1 MNTEIIR
8 NFCIIA
14 HIDHGKSTLA
24 DRILVRCGALTERE
38 MHDQV
43 LDSMELE
50 RERGI
55 TIKAKAVALRYEHG
69 GQEHRLNLIDTPG
82 HVDFSYE
89 VSRSLAACEGALL
102 LVDAAQG
109 VQAQTMANFFLALDA
124 GLEIVPVLNKVDLQ
138 AARPAEVMEE
148 MEALLGILPR
158 DVLQVSAKTGL
169 GVDALL
175 EAVVLRVPPP
185 KGSPGDPLRAIV
197 FDSVYDEYR
206 GVIVFVRVRD
216 GTVRKGDRI
225 FTLGTRQS
233 YEVLDLGKFR
243 PRPESV
249 PLLEAGEVGWLVCN
263 IKTIHDVKV
272 GDTVTHERL
281 KDEVKPLPG
290 YREPKPMV
298 FCGLYPT
305 SNADFEPL
313 RKALEKLHLQ
323 DSSFSFHPE
332 SSDALGFGFRC
343 GFLGLLHMDIVQ
355 ERLEREWGLDLVQTA
370 PNVTYEVVTN
380 AGETVLIE
388 RPADLPDPGVIA
400 EFREPLVRVSLILPS
415 ESIGAL
421 MKVCE
426 DRRGTF
432 VRQEYLSTQRVMLV
446 YDLPLAEILY
456 DFYDLLKSATKGYG
470 TMDYELLGFRAADL
484 VRLRILVG
492 GEEVDALSSICH
504 RDESEGRGRDVLRR
518 LRKEIPRHLF
528 EVALQAAIGGKIVAR
543 ENIAPL
549 RKNVTSKCYGGDI
562 TRKRKLLE
570 KQKEGKKRM
579 KQVGGVEI
587 PQKAFLAVL
596 NAREDGDDGGGRK
609 R

>member
-1 MNTEIIR
+1 MSTDAIR
-8 NFCIIA
+8 NFCIVA

-24 DRILVRCGALTERE
+24 DRILVRCGALQERE
-38 MHDQV
+38 MQAQV

-55 TIKAKAVALRYEHG
+55 TIKAKAVALRYLHG
-69 GQEHRLNLIDTPG
+69 GREHRLNLIDTPG

-109 VQAQTMANFFLALDA
+109 VQAQTMANFFLALEA

-138 AARPAEVMEE
+138 AARPDQVIAE
-148 MEALLGILPR
+148 MESLLGILPR
-158 DVLQVSAKTGL
+158 DVLRVSAKSGL
-169 GVDALL
+169 GVDELL
-175 EAVVLRVPPP
+175 EAVVTRVPPP
-185 KGSPGDPLRAIV
+185 KGDSKAPLRAIV
-197 FDSVYDEYR
+197 FDSLYDEFR
-206 GVIVFVRVRD
+206 GVVVFIRVKD
-216 GTVRKGDRI
+216 GTVRKGDEI
-225 FTLGTRQS
+225 FTLGTRQA
-233 YEVLDLGKFR
+233 YEVLDVGKFR
-243 PRPESV
+243 PRQESV
-249 PLLEAGEVGWLVCN
+249 PFLDAGEVGWLVCN
-263 IKTIHDVKV
+263 IKTIHDVKI
-272 GDTVTHERL
+272 GDTVTLEKH
-281 KDEVKPLPG
+281 KDAVASLPG

-305 SNADFEPL
+305 SNSEFEPL

-355 ERLEREWGLDLVQTA
+355 ERLEREWGLDLIQTA
-370 PNVTYEVVTN
+370 PNVTYEVVTH
-380 AGETVLIE
+380 AGDVVVVD
-388 RPADLPDPGVIA
+388 RPADLPDGGQIL
-400 EFREPLVRVSLILPS
+400 EFREPVVRVSLILPTF
-415 ESIGAL
+415 SIGTL

-432 VRQEYLSTQRVMLV
+432 VRQEYLSTERVMLV

-456 DFYDLLKSATKGYG
+456 DYYDILKSATKGYG
-470 TMDYELLGFRAADL
+470 TMDYDFLGFRASEL
-484 VRLRILVG
+484 VRLRILVAA
-492 GEEVDALSSICH
+492 EEVDALSLICH
-504 RDESEGRGRDVLRR
+504 RDESEARGRDILKR

-543 ENIAPL
+543 ETISAL

-596 NAREDGDDGGGRK
+596 NARDGDGEEDR
-609 R
+609 

>member
-1 MNTEIIR
+1 MNTSLIR
-8 NFCIIA
+8 NFCIVA

-24 DRILVRCGALTERE
+24 DRILVRCGAIAERD
-38 MHDQV
+38 MHAQV

-55 TIKAKAVALRYEHG
+55 TIKAKAVALRYGHDGEEHA
-69 GQEHRLNLIDTPG
+69 LNLIDTPG

-109 VQAQTMANFFLALDA
+109 VQAQTMANFFLALEG
-124 GLEIVPVLNKVDLQ
+124 GLEIVPVLNKIDLQ
-138 AARPAEVMEE
+138 AARPEPVMAE
-148 MEALLGILPR
+148 MESLLGIRPG
-158 DVLQVSAKTGL
+158 DVIPVSAKTGK
-169 GVDALL
+169 GVDDLL
-175 EAVVLRVPPP
+175 REIVLRVPPP
-185 KGSPGDPLRAIV
+185 RGSPEGPLQAIV
-197 FDSVYDEYR
+197 FDSLYDDYR
-206 GVIVFVRVRD
+206 GVVVFVRLRS
-216 GTVRKGDRI
+216 GTIRKGDRI
-225 FTLGTRQS
+225 FTLGTRQG

-243 PRPESV
+243 PQQESV
-249 PLLEAGEVGWLVCN
+249 PALGAGEVGWLVCN
-263 IKTIHDVKV
+263 IKTIHDVRI
-272 GDTVTHERL
+272 GDTVTHERIR
-281 KDEVKPLPG
+281 DSVEPLPG

-305 SNADFEPL
+305 SNSDFEPL

-323 DSSFSFHPE
+323 DSSFTFHPE
-332 SSDALGFGFRC
+332 TSDALGFGFRC

-355 ERLEREWGLDLVQTA
+355 ERLEREFGLDLVQTA
-370 PNVTYEVVTN
+370 PNVTYEVATTEGAVS
-380 AGETVLIE
+380 VVE
-388 RPADLPDPGVIA
+388 RPADLPDPMLIA
-400 EFREPLVRVSLILPS
+400 EFREPVVRVSLILPS

-426 DRRGTF
+426 ERRGSF
-432 VRQEYLSTQRVMLV
+432 VRQEYLSTERVVLV

-484 VRLRILVG
+484 VRMRILVG

-504 RDESEGRGRDVLRR
+504 RDEADRRGRDALRR

-528 EVALQAAIGGKIVAR
+528 EVALQAAIGGKIIAR

-579 KQVGGVEI
+579 KLVGSVEI
-587 PQKAFLAVL
+587 PQSAFLAVL
-596 NAREDGDDGGGRK
+596 NARDEGEGGGRK

>member
-1 MNTEIIR
+1 MSTALIR
-8 NFCIIA
+8 NFCIVA

-24 DRILVRCGALTERE
+24 DRILVRCGALAERQ
-38 MHDQV
+38 MHAQV

-69 GQEHRLNLIDTPG
+69 GKEYRLNLIDTPG

-109 VQAQTMANFFLALDA
+109 VQAQTMANFFLALDG
-124 GLEIVPVLNKVDLQ
+124 GLEIIPVLNKIDLQ
-138 AARPAEVMEE
+138 AARPEEVMGE
-148 MEALLGILPR
+148 MDQVLGIRPE
-158 DVLQVSAKTGL
+158 DVLKVSAKTGE
-169 GVDALL
+169 GVDAILR
-175 EAVVLRVPPP
+175 AVIERVPPP
-185 KGSPGDPLRAIV
+185 AGDPGGPLRAIV
-197 FDSVYDEYR
+197 FDSVYDEFR
-206 GVIVFVRVRD
+206 GVIVFVRLKG
-216 GTVRKGDRI
+216 GTVRKGQRV
-225 FTLGTRQS
+225 FTLGSRQS

-243 PRPESV
+243 PQQESV
-249 PLLEAGEVGWLVCN
+249 PVLEAGEVGWLVCN
-263 IKTIHDVKV
+263 IKTIHDVTI
-272 GDTVTHERL
+272 GDTLTHDSTRDGVE
-281 KDEVKPLPG
+281 PLPG

-305 SNADFEPL
+305 SNSDFEPL

-323 DSSFSFHPE
+323 DSSFTYHPE
-332 SSDALGFGFRC
+332 SSEALGFGFRC

-355 ERLEREWGLDLVQTA
+355 QRLEREFGLDLVQTA
-370 PNVTYEVVTN
+370 PNVTYEIKSNT
-380 AGETVLIE
+380 GEVILIE
-388 RPADLPDPGVIA
+388 RPADLPDAMMIG
-400 EFREPLVRVSLILPS
+400 EFREPMVRVSLILPKDA
-415 ESIGAL
+415 IGVL

-426 DRRGTF
+426 DRRGAF
-432 VRQEYLSTQRVMLV
+432 VRQEYLSTERVVLV

-470 TMDYELLGFRAADL
+470 TMDYDLLGFRAADL
-484 VRLRILVG
+484 VRMRILVG

-504 RDESEGRGRDVLRR
+504 RDEAERRGREVLKR

-579 KQVGGVEI
+579 KLVGSVEI

-596 NAREDGDDGGGRK
+596 NAREEDEGGGRK

>member
-1 MNTEIIR
+1 MIPKSIR
-8 NFCIIA
+8 NFCIVA

-24 DRILVRCGALTERE
+24 DRILVRCGALQLRE
-38 MHDQV
+38 MQDQV

-55 TIKAKAVALRYEHG
+55 TIKAKAVALRHEQDGEEY
-69 GQEHRLNLIDTPG
+69 RLNLIDTPG

-109 VQAQTMANFFLALDA
+109 VQAQTMANFFLALNG
-124 GLEIVPVLNKVDLQ
+124 GLEIVPVLNKIDLQ
-138 AARPAEVMEE
+138 SARPEQVMEE
-148 MEALLGILPR
+148 MEHLLGILPR
-158 DVLQVSAKTGL
+158 DVVRVSAKTGL
-169 GVDALL
+169 GVDELL
-175 EAVVLRVPPP
+175 RAVVDRIPPP
-185 KGSPGDPLRAIV
+185 VGEPTAPLRAIV

-206 GVIVFVRVRD
+206 GVIVFVRVKE

-249 PLLEAGEVGWLVCN
+249 PFLEAGEVGWLVCN
-263 IKTIHDVKV
+263 IKTIHDVKI
-272 GDTVTHERL
+272 GDTVTHEKL
-281 KDEVKPLPG
+281 KDEVALLPG

-305 SNADFEPL
+305 SNSEFEPL

-323 DSSFSFHPE
+323 DSSFTFHPE
-332 SSDALGFGFRC
+332 SSEALGFGFRC

-355 ERLEREWGLDLVQTA
+355 QRLEREWGLDLVQTA

-380 AGETVLIE
+380 DQRTLLIE
-388 RPADLPDPGVIA
+388 RPADLPDPGTLA
-400 EFREPLVRVSLILPS
+400 EFREPVVRVSLILPS
-415 ESIGAL
+415 DSIGAL

-426 DRRGTF
+426 ERRGTF
-432 VRQEYLSTQRVMLV
+432 VRQEYLSTERVMLV

-470 TMDYELLGFRAADL
+470 TMDYDFLGFRASEL

-492 GEEVDALSSICH
+492 GEEVDALSFICH
-504 RDESEGRGRDVLRR
+504 RDEAERRGREILKR

-543 ENIAPL
+543 ESISAL

-579 KQVGGVEI
+579 KLVGNVEI

-596 NAREDGDDGGGRK
+596 SAREDEGEDK
-609 R
+609 RR

>member
-1 MNTEIIR
+1 LNPADIR

-24 DRILVRCGALTERE
+24 DRILLRCGAISKRE
-38 MHDQV
+38 MHDQM

-55 TIKAKAVALRYEHG
+55 TIKAKAVALEYEHG
-69 GQEHRLNLIDTPG
+69 GRHHLLNLIDTPG

-124 GLEIVPVLNKVDLQ
+124 GLEIVPALNKVDLQ
-138 AARPAEVMEE
+138 SARPDEVIAE
-148 MEALLGILPR
+148 METSLGIR
-158 DVLQVSAKTGL
+158 AEDVLRVSAKTGL
-169 GVDALL
+169 GVEQVL
-175 EAVVLRVPPP
+175 EAIVTRVPPP
-185 KGSPGDPLRAIV
+185 KGDPAAPLRAIV

-206 GVIVFVRVRD
+206 GVVVFLRVRE
-216 GTVRKGDRI
+216 GTMRKGDRV
-225 FTLGTRQS
+225 FTLGTRRT

-243 PRPESV
+243 PRPESMKQ
-249 PLLEAGEVGWLVCN
+249 LGAGEVGWLVAN
-263 IKTIHDVKV
+263 IKTIHDVKI
-272 GDTVTHERL
+272 GDTFTHEADR
-281 KDEVKPLPG
+281 DRVQPLPG

-305 SNADFEPL
+305 SNSDFEPL

-323 DSSFSFHPE
+323 DSAFTYHPE

-343 GFLGLLHMDIVQ
+343 GFLGLLHMDIVR
-355 ERLEREWGLDLVQTA
+355 ERLEREWSMDLVQTA
-370 PNVTYEVVTN
+370 PNVTYEVVLSD
-380 AGETVLIE
+380 GGVQRIE
-388 RPADLPDPGVIA
+388 RPADLPDTQLLR
-400 EFREPLVRVSLILPS
+400 EFREPLVRVSLILPA
-415 ESIGAL
+415 ETIGAL

-432 VRQEYLSTQRVMLV
+432 VRTEYLSTERVVLT

-470 TMDYELLGFRAADL
+470 TMDYDLLGFRPADL
-484 VRLRILVG
+484 VRMRILVA
-492 GEEVDALSSICH
+492 GEEVDALSTICH
-504 RDESEGRGRDVLRR
+504 REEADLLGREVLKRLRR
-518 LRKEIPRHLF
+518 EIPRHLF
-528 EVALQAAIGGKIVAR
+528 EVALQAAVGGKIVAR
-543 ENIAPL
+543 ENIAAL

-579 KQVGGVEI
+579 KQIGGVDI

-596 NAREDGDDGGGRK
+596 SSRGGGDEEGGK

>member
-1 MNTEIIR
+1 VNTDLIR
-8 NFCIIA
+8 NFCIVA

-24 DRILVRCGALTERE
+24 DRILVRCGALTQRE

-55 TIKAKAVALRYEHG
+55 TIKAKAVALEYEHDG
-69 GQEHRLNLIDTPG
+69 EAHRLNLIDTPG

-109 VQAQTMANFFLALDA
+109 VQAQTMANFFLALEA
-124 GLEIVPVLNKVDLQ
+124 GLEIVPVLNKIDLQ
-138 AARPAEVMEE
+138 SARPEEVMAE
-148 MEALLGILPR
+148 MEQLLGILPR
-158 DVLQVSAKTGL
+158 DVLRVSAKTGE
-169 GVDALL
+169 GVDEVLK
-175 EAVVLRVPPP
+175 AVIERVPAP
-185 KGSPGDPLRAIV
+185 KGKNDAPLQAIV
-197 FDSVYDEYR
+197 FDSIYDEYR
-206 GVIVFVRVRD
+206 GVIVFVRVRE
-216 GTVRKGDRI
+216 GTIRKGDDI
-225 FTLGTRQS
+225 FMLGARQD

-249 PLLEAGEVGWLVCN
+249 PSLEAGEVGWLVCN
-263 IKTIHDVKV
+263 IKTIHDVKI
-272 GDTVTHERL
+272 GDTITHEKL
-281 KDEVKPLPG
+281 KDEVKSLPG

-305 SNADFEPL
+305 ANSDFEPL

-323 DSSFSFHPE
+323 DSSFTYHPE
-332 SSDALGFGFRC
+332 SSEALGFGFRC
-343 GFLGLLHMDIVQ
+343 GFLGLLHMDIVR

-370 PNVTYEVVTN
+370 PNVTYEVLTH
-380 AGETVLIE
+380 AGDVVVVE
-388 RPADLPDPGVIA
+388 RPADLPDPGSIL
-400 EFREPLVRVSLILPS
+400 EFREPMVRVSLILPS
-415 ESIGAL
+415 ETIGSL

-426 DRRGTF
+426 ERRGTF
-432 VRQEYLSTQRVMLV
+432 VRQEYLSPERVVLV

-470 TMDYELLGFRAADL
+470 TMDYDLLGFRPAEL

-504 RDESEGRGRDVLRR
+504 RDEAEKRGRDVLRR

-549 RKNVTSKCYGGDI
+549 RKDVTSKCYGGDI

-587 PQKAFLAVL
+587 PQKAFLTVL
-596 NAREDGDDGGGRK
+596 NARDDGDEGGGKK

>member
-1 MNTEIIR
+1 VNTALIR
-8 NFCIIA
+8 NFCIVA

-24 DRILVRCGALTERE
+24 DRILVRCGALAERE

-55 TIKAKAVALRYEHG
+55 TIKAKAVALEYAYG
-69 GQEHRLNLIDTPG
+69 GKAHRLNLIDTPG

-109 VQAQTMANFFLALDA
+109 VQAQTMANFFLALEA
-124 GLEIVPVLNKVDLQ
+124 GLEIVPVLNKIDLQ
-138 AARPAEVMEE
+138 AARPEEVMAE
-148 MEALLGILPR
+148 MEQLLGILPR
-158 DVLQVSAKTGL
+158 DVLKVSAKTGA
-169 GVDALL
+169 GVDEIL
-175 EAVVLRVPPP
+175 EAVIQRVPAP
-185 KGSPGDPLRAIV
+185 KGTNAAPLQAIV

-206 GVIVFVRVRD
+206 GVIVFVRVKD
-216 GTVRKGDRI
+216 GTVRKGDRV
-225 FTLGTRQS
+225 FTIGTRQS

-249 PLLEAGEVGWLVCN
+249 PALEAGEVGWLVCN
-263 IKTIHDVKV
+263 IKTIHDVKI
-272 GDTVTHERL
+272 GDTLTIEKL
-281 KDEVKPLPG
+281 KDQVKPLPG

-298 FCGLYPT
+298 FCGLYPV

-323 DSSFSFHPE
+323 DSSFTYHPE
-332 SSDALGFGFRC
+332 SSEALGFGFRC

-355 ERLEREWGLDLVQTA
+355 ERLEREWGLDIVQSA
-370 PNVTYEVVTN
+370 PNVTYEVLDARGDAV
-380 AGETVLIE
+380 VVE
-388 RPADLPDPGVIA
+388 RPADLPDPGSIV

-415 ESIGAL
+415 ETIGSL

-432 VRQEYLSTQRVMLV
+432 VRQEYLSTRRVMLV

-470 TMDYELLGFRAADL
+470 TMDYDLLGFRPADL

-504 RDESEGRGRDVLRR
+504 RDEAELRGREVLKR
-518 LRKEIPRHLF
+518 LRKEIPRHMF
-528 EVALQAAIGGKIVAR
+528 EVALQAAVGGKIVAR
-543 ENIAPL
+543 ENIAPM

-579 KQVGGVEI
+579 KLVGNVEI

-596 NAREDGDDGGGRK
+596 NARDDGDEGGGKK

>member
-1 MNTEIIR
+1 VITSLIR
-8 NFCIIA
+8 NFCIVA

-24 DRILVRCGALTERE
+24 DRLLVRCGALTQRE

-55 TIKAKAVALRYEHG
+55 TIKAKAVALEYRHK
-69 GQEHRLNLIDTPG
+69 GQDYRLNLIDTPG

-109 VQAQTMANFFLALDA
+109 VQAQTMANFFLALDG

-138 AARPAEVMEE
+138 AARPAEVMVE
-148 MEALLGILPR
+148 MENLLGILPR
-158 DVLQVSAKTGL
+158 DVLQVSAKTGQ
-169 GVDALL
+169 GVDEVIQALI
-175 EAVVLRVPPP
+175 ERVHPPT
-185 KGSPGDPLRAIV
+185 GSNDAPLQAIV

-206 GVIVFVRVRD
+206 GVVVFVRMRE
-216 GTVRKGDRI
+216 GTIRKGDGI
-225 FTLGTRQS
+225 FTLGTRQA
-233 YEVLDLGKFR
+233 YEVLDVGKFR
-243 PRPESV
+243 PQQESV
-249 PLLEAGEVGWLVCN
+249 PVLEAGEVGWLVCN
-263 IKTIHDVKV
+263 IKTIHDVRI
-272 GDTVTHERL
+272 GDTITLERIR
-281 KDEVKPLPG
+281 DRVKPLAG

-305 SNADFEPL
+305 ANSDFEPL

-323 DSSFSFHPE
+323 DSSFTYHPE

-370 PNVTYEVVTN
+370 PNVTYEVKTNDGAVT
-380 AGETVLIE
+380 VVE
-388 RPADLPDPGVIA
+388 RPADLPDAGQIL
-400 EFREPLVRVSLILPS
+400 EFREPVVRVSLILPS
-415 ESIGAL
+415 EAIGQL

-426 DRRGTF
+426 ERRGTF
-432 VRQEYLSTQRVMLV
+432 VRQEYLSTQRVVLV

-456 DFYDLLKSATKGYG
+456 DFYDILKSATKGYG
-470 TMDYELLGFRAADL
+470 TMDYDLLGFRPSEL

-504 RDESEGRGRDVLRR
+504 RDEAERRGREVLKR

-543 ENIAPL
+543 ENIAAL

-570 KQKEGKKRM
+570 KQKKGKKRM
-579 KQVGGVEI
+579 KQVGGVEV
-587 PQKAFLAVL
+587 PQEAFLAVL
-596 NAREDGDDGGGRK
+596 NLDSERR

>member
-1 MNTEIIR
+1 MNTKSIR
-8 NFCIIA
+8 NFCIVA

-24 DRILVRCGALTERE
+24 DRILVKCGALQERE
-38 MHDQV
+38 MQDQV

-55 TIKAKAVALRYEHG
+55 TIKAKAVALRHEQDGEAY
-69 GQEHRLNLIDTPG
+69 RLNLIDTPG

-109 VQAQTMANFFLALDA
+109 VQAQTMANFFLALDG

-138 AARPAEVMEE
+138 AARPEQVMAEMDS
-148 MEALLGILPR
+148 LLGIRPS
-158 DVLQVSAKTGL
+158 DVIRVSAKTGL
-169 GVDALL
+169 GVDDLL
-175 EAVVLRVPPP
+175 RAVVQRVPPP
-185 KGSPGDPLRAIV
+185 GGDPAAPLRAIV
-197 FDSVYDEYR
+197 FDSVYDEFR
-206 GVIVFVRVRD
+206 GVVVFVRVRD

-263 IKTIHDVKV
+263 IKTIHDAKI
-272 GDTVTHERL
+272 GDTVTHERTRDAVSL
-281 KDEVKPLPG
+281 LPG

-305 SNADFEPL
+305 SNSEFEPL

-323 DSSFSFHPE
+323 DSSFSYHPE

-370 PNVTYEVVTN
+370 PNVTYEVVDNSGT
-380 AGETVLIE
+380 TTLIE
-388 RPADLPDPGVIA
+388 RPADLPDPGVIV
-400 EFREPLVRVSLILPS
+400 EFREPVVRVSLILPS
-415 ESIGAL
+415 DSIGAL
-421 MKVCE
+421 MKTCE

-432 VRQEYLSTQRVMLV
+432 VRQEYLSTERVVLV

-470 TMDYELLGFRAADL
+470 TMDYEFLGFRASDL

-492 GEEVDALSSICH
+492 GEEVDALSFICH
-504 RDESEGRGRDVLRR
+504 REESERRGREILKR

-579 KQVGGVEI
+579 KLVGNVEI

-596 NAREDGDDGGGRK
+596 NARDGDEGEGR
-609 R
+609 RR

>member
-1 MNTEIIR
+1 VNTSLIR
-8 NFCIIA
+8 NFCIVA

-24 DRILVRCGALTERE
+24 DRILVRCGALSLRE

-55 TIKAKAVALRYEHG
+55 TIKAKAVALRYVHG
-69 GQEHRLNLIDTPG
+69 GAEHRLNLIDTPG

-109 VQAQTMANFFLALDA
+109 VQAQTMANFFLALEA

-138 AARPAEVMEE
+138 SARPEQVMAE
-148 MEALLGILPR
+148 MEQVLGIRPS
-158 DVLQVSAKTGL
+158 DVLKVSAKTGL
-169 GVDALL
+169 GVDELL
-175 EAVVLRVPPP
+175 EAVVTRVPPP
-185 KGSPGDPLRAIV
+185 RGSQEAPLRAIV
-197 FDSVYDEYR
+197 FDSIYDEYR
-206 GVIVFVRVRD
+206 GVVVFVRVRD
-216 GTVRKGDRI
+216 GSIRKGDRI
-225 FTLGTRQS
+225 FTLGTRQA
-233 YEVLDLGKFR
+233 YEVLDVGKFL

-249 PLLEAGEVGWLVCN
+249 PLLDTGEVGWVVCN
-263 IKTIHDVKV
+263 IKTIHDVKI
-272 GDTVTHERL
+272 GDTVTREKS
-281 KDEVKPLPG
+281 KDTVEALPG

-305 SNADFEPL
+305 ANSDFEPL

-323 DSSFSFHPE
+323 DSSFTFHPE

-370 PNVTYEVVTN
+370 PNVTYEVSTL
-380 AGETVLIE
+380 AGEVLVVE
-388 RPADLPDPGVIA
+388 RPADLPDAGVIA
-400 EFREPLVRVSLILPS
+400 EFREPMVRVSLILPV

-432 VRQEYLSTQRVMLV
+432 VRQEYLSTERVVLV

-456 DFYDLLKSATKGYG
+456 DFYDILKSATKGYG
-470 TMDYELLGFRAADL
+470 TMDYDFLGFRAAEL
-484 VRLRILVG
+484 ARLRILVG
-492 GEEVDALSSICH
+492 GEEVDALSSNCH
-504 RDESEGRGRDVLRR
+504 RDEAEVRGREVLRR

-528 EVALQAAIGGKIVAR
+528 EVALQAAVGGKIVAR

-587 PQKAFLAVL
+587 PQRAFLAVL
-596 NAREDGDDGGGRK
+596 NAREDEEEGR
-609 R
+609 RR

>member
-1 MNTEIIR
+1 MITRSIR
-8 NFCIIA
+8 NFCIVA

-24 DRILVRCGALTERE
+24 DRILVKCGALQLRE
-38 MHDQV
+38 MQDQV

-55 TIKAKAVALRYEHG
+55 TIKAKAVALKHEQDGEEY
-69 GQEHRLNLIDTPG
+69 RLNLIDTPG

-109 VQAQTMANFFLALDA
+109 VQAQTMANFFLALNG
-124 GLEIVPVLNKVDLQ
+124 GLEIIPVLNKVDLL
-138 AARPAEVMEE
+138 AARPEQVMEE
-148 MEALLGILPR
+148 MEHLLGVLPR
-158 DVLQVSAKTGL
+158 DVIKVSAKTGL
-169 GVDALL
+169 GVDDLL
-175 EAVVLRVPPP
+175 RAVVERVPPP
-185 KGSPGDPLRAIV
+185 AGDPKAPLRAIV
-197 FDSVYDEYR
+197 FDSVYDEFR
-206 GVIVFVRVRD
+206 GVIVFVRVKD

-225 FTLGTRQS
+225 FTLGTRQA

-249 PLLEAGEVGWLVCN
+249 PFLEAGEVGWLVCN
-263 IKTIHDVKV
+263 IKTIHDVKI
-272 GDTVTHERL
+272 GDTITLEKQ
-281 KDEVKPLPG
+281 KDGAEPLPG

-298 FCGLYPT
+298 YCGLYPT
-305 SNADFEPL
+305 SNSEFEPL

-323 DSSFSFHPE
+323 DSSFTYHPE
-332 SSDALGFGFRC
+332 SSEALGFGFRC

-355 ERLEREWGLDLVQTA
+355 QRLEREWGLDLVQTA
-370 PNVTYEVVTN
+370 PNVTYEVVDGS
-380 AGETVLIE
+380 GETSLIE
-388 RPADLPDPGVIA
+388 RPADLPDAGQIL
-400 EFREPLVRVSLILPS
+400 EFREPLVRVSLILPAD
-415 ESIGAL
+415 SIGAL

-432 VRQEYLSTQRVMLV
+432 IRQEYLSTERVMLV

-470 TMDYELLGFRAADL
+470 TMDYDLLGYRPSEL

-492 GEEVDALSSICH
+492 GEEVDALSFICH
-504 RDESEGRGRDVLRR
+504 RDEAERRGRGILKR

-543 ENIAPL
+543 ESISAL

-579 KQVGGVEI
+579 KLVGNVEI

-596 NAREDGDDGGGRK
+596 NAQDEDEGEGK
-609 R
+609 RR

>member
-1 MNTEIIR
+1 MNTDLIR
-8 NFCIIA
+8 NFCIVA

-24 DRILVRCGALTERE
+24 DRILVRCGALTQRE

-55 TIKAKAVALRYEHG
+55 TIKAKAVALEYEHDG
-69 GQEHRLNLIDTPG
+69 EAHRLNLIDTPG

-109 VQAQTMANFFLALDA
+109 VQAQTMANFFLALEA
-124 GLEIVPVLNKVDLQ
+124 GLEIVPVLNKIDLQ
-138 AARPAEVMEE
+138 SARPEEVMAE
-148 MEALLGILPR
+148 MEQLLGILPR
-158 DVLQVSAKTGL
+158 DVLRVSAKTGE
-169 GVDALL
+169 GVDEVLK
-175 EAVVLRVPPP
+175 AVIERVPAP
-185 KGSPGDPLRAIV
+185 KGKNDAPLQAIV
-197 FDSVYDEYR
+197 FDSIYDEYR
-206 GVIVFVRVRD
+206 GVIVFVRVRE
-216 GTVRKGDRI
+216 GTIRKGDDI
-225 FTLGTRQS
+225 FMLGARQD

-249 PLLEAGEVGWLVCN
+249 PSLEAGEVGWLVCN
-263 IKTIHDVKV
+263 IKTIHDVKI
-272 GDTVTHERL
+272 GDTITHEKL
-281 KDEVKPLPG
+281 KDEVKSLPG

-305 SNADFEPL
+305 ANSDFEPL

-323 DSSFSFHPE
+323 DSSFTYHPE
-332 SSDALGFGFRC
+332 SSEALGFGFRC
-343 GFLGLLHMDIVQ
+343 GFLGLLHMDIVR

-370 PNVTYEVVTN
+370 PNVTYEVLTH
-380 AGETVLIE
+380 AGDVVVVE
-388 RPADLPDPGVIA
+388 RPADLPDPGSIL
-400 EFREPLVRVSLILPS
+400 EFREPMVRVSLILPS
-415 ESIGAL
+415 ETIGSL

-426 DRRGTF
+426 ERRGTF
-432 VRQEYLSTQRVMLV
+432 VRQEYLSPERVVLV

-470 TMDYELLGFRAADL
+470 TMDYDLLGFRPAEL

-504 RDESEGRGRDVLRR
+504 RDEAEKRGRDVLRR

-549 RKNVTSKCYGGDI
+549 RKDVTSKCYGGDI

-587 PQKAFLAVL
+587 PQKAFLTVL
-596 NAREDGDDGGGRK
+596 NARDDGDEGGGKK

>member
-1 MNTEIIR
+1 MNTQSIR
-8 NFCIIA
+8 NFCIVA

-24 DRILVRCGALTERE
+24 DRLLVKCGALQLRE
-38 MHDQV
+38 MQDQV

-55 TIKAKAVALRYEHG
+55 TIKAKAVALKHEQDGEEYL
-69 GQEHRLNLIDTPG
+69 LNLIDTPG

-109 VQAQTMANFFLALDA
+109 VQAQTMANFFLALNG
-124 GLEIVPVLNKVDLQ
+124 GLEIIPVLNKVDLQ
-138 AARPAEVMEE
+138 AARPEQVMEE
-148 MEALLGILPR
+148 MEHLLGILPR
-158 DVLQVSAKTGL
+158 DVIKVSAKTGL
-169 GVDALL
+169 GVDELL
-175 EAVVLRVPPP
+175 RAVVEFVPPP
-185 KGSPGDPLRAIV
+185 TGDAKAPVRAIV
-197 FDSVYDEYR
+197 FDSVYDEFR
-206 GVIVFVRVRD
+206 GVIIFVRMKD

-225 FTLGTRQS
+225 FTLGTRQA

-243 PRPESV
+243 PRQVSV
-249 PLLEAGEVGWLVCN
+249 PFLEAGEVGWIVCN
-263 IKTIHDVKV
+263 IKTIHDVKI
-272 GDTVTHERL
+272 GDTITLE
-281 KDEVKPLPG
+281 KQKEGAQPLPG

-298 FCGLYPT
+298 YCGLYPT
-305 SNADFEPL
+305 SNSEFEPL

-323 DSSFSFHPE
+323 DSSFTYHPE
-332 SSDALGFGFRC
+332 SSEALGFGFRC

-355 ERLEREWGLDLVQTA
+355 QRLEREWGLDLVQTA
-370 PNVTYEVVTN
+370 PNVTYEVVDG
-380 AGETVLIE
+380 AGETSLIE
-388 RPADLPDPGVIA
+388 RPADLPDAGQIL
-400 EFREPLVRVSLILPS
+400 EFREPLVRVSLILPAD
-415 ESIGAL
+415 SIGAL

-432 VRQEYLSTQRVMLV
+432 VRQEYLSTERVMLV

-470 TMDYELLGFRAADL
+470 TMDYDLLGYRPSEL

-492 GEEVDALSSICH
+492 GEEVDALSFICH
-504 RDESEGRGRDVLRR
+504 RDEAERRGRGILKR

-543 ENIAPL
+543 ESISAL

-579 KQVGGVEI
+579 KLVGNVEI

-596 NAREDGDDGGGRK
+596 NAQDEDDGEGRRK
-609 R
+609 

>member
-1 MNTEIIR
+1 V
-8 NFCIIA
+8 A

-24 DRILVRCGALTERE
+24 DRLLVRCGALTQRE

-55 TIKAKAVALRYEHG
+55 TIKAKAVALEYRHK
-69 GQEHRLNLIDTPG
+69 GQDYRLNLIDTPG

-109 VQAQTMANFFLALDA
+109 VQAQTMANFFLALDG

-138 AARPAEVMEE
+138 AARPAEVMVE
-148 MEALLGILPR
+148 MENLLGILPR
-158 DVLQVSAKTGL
+158 DVLQVSAKTGQ
-169 GVDALL
+169 GVDEVIQALI
-175 EAVVLRVPPP
+175 ERVHPPT
-185 KGSPGDPLRAIV
+185 GSNDAPLQAIV

-206 GVIVFVRVRD
+206 GVVVFVRMRE
-216 GTVRKGDRI
+216 GTIRKGDGI
-225 FTLGTRQS
+225 FTLGTRQA
-233 YEVLDLGKFR
+233 YEVLDVGKFR
-243 PRPESV
+243 PQQESV
-249 PLLEAGEVGWLVCN
+249 PVLEAGEVGWLVCN
-263 IKTIHDVKV
+263 IKTIHDVRI
-272 GDTVTHERL
+272 GDTITLERIR
-281 KDEVKPLPG
+281 DRVKPLAG

-305 SNADFEPL
+305 ANSDFEPL

-323 DSSFSFHPE
+323 DSSFTYHPE

-370 PNVTYEVVTN
+370 PNVTYEVKTNDGAVT
-380 AGETVLIE
+380 VVE
-388 RPADLPDPGVIA
+388 RPADLPDAGQIL
-400 EFREPLVRVSLILPS
+400 EFREPVVRVSLILPS
-415 ESIGAL
+415 EAIGQL

-426 DRRGTF
+426 ERRGTF
-432 VRQEYLSTQRVMLV
+432 VRQEYLSTQRVVLV

-456 DFYDLLKSATKGYG
+456 DFYDILKSATKGYG
-470 TMDYELLGFRAADL
+470 TMDYDLLGFRPSEL

-504 RDESEGRGRDVLRR
+504 RDEAERRGREVLKR

-543 ENIAPL
+543 ENIAAL

-579 KQVGGVEI
+579 KLVGSVEI

-596 NAREDGDDGGGRK
+596 SAREEEGEEK

>member
-1 MNTEIIR
+1 MNTDLIR

-24 DRILVRCGALTERE
+24 DRILVRCGALALRE
-38 MHDQV
+38 MQAQV

-55 TIKAKAVALRYEHG
+55 TIKAKAVALEYKHG
-69 GQEHRLNLIDTPG
+69 KEAHRLNLIDTPG

-109 VQAQTMANFFLALDA
+109 VQAQTMANFFLALEA

-138 AARPAEVMEE
+138 SARPDEVMAE
-148 MEALLGILPR
+148 MEQLLGILPR
-158 DVLQVSAKTGL
+158 DVLRVSAKTGE
-169 GVDALL
+169 GVDEVL
-175 EAVVLRVPPP
+175 EAVILRVPAP
-185 KGSPGDPLRAIV
+185 KGNNDAPLQAFI

-206 GVIVFVRVRD
+206 GVIIFVRVRD
-216 GTVRKGDRI
+216 GTVHKGDRV
-225 FTLGTRQS
+225 FTLGNRQS
-233 YEVLDLGKFR
+233 YEVIDLGKFR
-243 PRPESV
+243 PKPESMQV
-249 PLLEAGEVGWLVCN
+249 LEAGEVGWLVCN
-263 IKTIHDVKV
+263 IKTIHDVKI
-272 GDTVTHERL
+272 GDTITLERL

-298 FCGLYPT
+298 FCGLYPV

-323 DSSFSFHPE
+323 DSSFTYHPE
-332 SSDALGFGFRC
+332 SSEALGFGFRC

-370 PNVTYEVVTN
+370 PNVTYETVDMK
-380 AGETVLIE
+380 GETSRIE
-388 RPADLPDPGVIA
+388 RPADLGDPGQIV

-415 ESIGAL
+415 DAIGSL
-421 MKVCE
+421 MKTCE

-432 VRQEYLSTQRVMLV
+432 VRQEYLSTSRVMLV

-470 TMDYELLGFRAADL
+470 TMDYDILGFRAAEL

-492 GEEVDALSSICH
+492 GEEVDALSTICH
-504 RDESEGRGRDVLRR
+504 KTEAEKRGRDVLKR

-528 EVALQAAIGGKIVAR
+528 EVTLQAAIGGKIVAR

-549 RKNVTSKCYGGDI
+549 RKDVTSKCYGGDI
-562 TRKRKLLE
+562 SRKRKLLE

-596 NAREDGDDGGGRK
+596 NARDDDDGGGKK

>member
-1 MNTEIIR
+1 MNPADIR

-24 DRILVRCGALTERE
+24 DRILLRCGAISKRE
-38 MHDQV
+38 MHDQM

-55 TIKAKAVALRYEHG
+55 TIKAKAVALEYEHG
-69 GQEHRLNLIDTPG
+69 GRHHLLNLIDTPG

-124 GLEIVPVLNKVDLQ
+124 GLEIVPALNKVDLQ
-138 AARPAEVMEE
+138 SARPDEVIAE
-148 MEALLGILPR
+148 METSLGIR
-158 DVLQVSAKTGL
+158 AEDVLRVSAKTGL
-169 GVDALL
+169 GVEQVL
-175 EAVVLRVPPP
+175 EAIVTRVPPP
-185 KGSPGDPLRAIV
+185 KGDPAAPLRAIV

-206 GVIVFVRVRD
+206 GVVVFLRVRE
-216 GTVRKGDRI
+216 GTMRKGDRV
-225 FTLGTRQS
+225 FTLGTRRT

-243 PRPESV
+243 PRPESMKQ
-249 PLLEAGEVGWLVCN
+249 LGAGEVGWLVAN
-263 IKTIHDVKV
+263 IKTIHDVKI
-272 GDTVTHERL
+272 GDTFTHEADR
-281 KDEVKPLPG
+281 DRVQPLPG

-305 SNADFEPL
+305 SNSDFEPL

-323 DSSFSFHPE
+323 DSAFTYHPE

-343 GFLGLLHMDIVQ
+343 GFLGLLHMDIVR
-355 ERLEREWGLDLVQTA
+355 ERLEREWSMDLVQTA
-370 PNVTYEVVTN
+370 PNVTYEVVLSD
-380 AGETVLIE
+380 GGVQRIE
-388 RPADLPDPGVIA
+388 RPADLPDTQLLR
-400 EFREPLVRVSLILPS
+400 EFREPLVRVSLILPA
-415 ESIGAL
+415 ETIGAL

-432 VRQEYLSTQRVMLV
+432 VRTEYLSTERVVLT

-470 TMDYELLGFRAADL
+470 TMDYDLLGFRPADL
-484 VRLRILVG
+484 VRMRILVA
-492 GEEVDALSSICH
+492 GEEVDALSTICH
-504 RDESEGRGRDVLRR
+504 REEADLLGREVLKRLRR
-518 LRKEIPRHLF
+518 EIPRHLF
-528 EVALQAAIGGKIVAR
+528 EVALQAAVGGKIVAR
-543 ENIAPL
+543 ENIAAL

-579 KQVGGVEI
+579 KQIGGVDI

-596 NAREDGDDGGGRK
+596 SSRGGGDEEGGK

>member
-1 MNTEIIR
+1 MNTERIR

-24 DRILVRCGALTERE
+24 DRILVRCGALAERE
-38 MHDQV
+38 MHAQV
-43 LDSMELE
+43 LDSMDLE

-55 TIKAKAVALRYEHG
+55 TIKAKAVSLRYVSEG
-69 GQEHRLNLIDTPG
+69 IEYQLNLIDTPG

-109 VQAQTMANFFLALDA
+109 VQAQTMANFFLALDG

-138 AARPAEVMEE
+138 AARPEAVAKE
-148 MEALLGILPR
+148 METSLGIRPA
-158 DVLQVSAKTGL
+158 DVLRVSAKTGI
-169 GVDALL
+169 GVEEVL
-175 EAVVLRVPPP
+175 EAVVHAVPPP
-185 KGSPGDPLRAIV
+185 QGDPAGPLRAIV

-206 GVIVFVRVRD
+206 GVIVFLRVRQ
-216 GTVRKGDRI
+216 GSVRRGETI
-225 FTLGTRQS
+225 FMLGTRRA
-233 YEVLDLGKFR
+233 YDVLDVGKFR

-249 PLLEAGEVGWLVCN
+249 DLLHAGEVGWMVCN
-263 IKTIHDVKV
+263 IKTIHDVKI
-272 GDTVTHERL
+272 GDTVTHEKGR
-281 KDEVKPLPG
+281 DSVEALPG

-298 FCGLYPT
+298 YCGLYPT
-305 SNADFEPL
+305 ANSDFEPL

-323 DSSFSFHPE
+323 DSSFTFHPE

-370 PNVTYEVVTN
+370 PNVTYEVLRTDGKV
-380 AGETVLIE
+380 ERIE
-388 RPADLPDPGVIA
+388 RPADLPDTMQIG
-400 EFREPLVRVSLILPS
+400 EFREPLVRVSLILPA
-415 ESIGAL
+415 ESIGVM

-426 DRRGTF
+426 DRRGSY
-432 VRQEYLSTQRVMLV
+432 VRTEYLSQERVVLV

-456 DFYDLLKSATKGYG
+456 DYYDILKSATKGYG
-470 TMDYELLGFRAADL
+470 TMDYELLGFRVADL
-484 VRLRILVG
+484 VRMRILVA
-492 GEEVDALSSICH
+492 GEEVDALSTICH
-504 RDESEGRGRDVLRR
+504 RAEAESRGREVLKR

-528 EVALQAAIGGKIVAR
+528 EVALQAAVGGKIIAR
-543 ENIAPL
+543 ESISAL

-570 KQKEGKKRM
+570 KQKEGKRRM
-579 KQVGGVEI
+579 KQIGGVEI

-596 NAREDGDDGGGRK
+596 SSRDEGGDGGGK
-609 R
+609 RR

>member
-1 MNTEIIR
+1 VTPPNLIR
-8 NFCIIA
+8 NFCIVA

-24 DRILVRCGALTERE
+24 DRILVRCGALQLRE
-38 MHDQV
+38 MQEQV

-55 TIKAKAVALRYEHG
+55 TIKAKAVALDYEYEG
-69 GQEHRLNLIDTPG
+69 EAHRLNLIDTPG

-109 VQAQTMANFFLALDA
+109 VQAQTMANFFLALEA
-124 GLEIVPVLNKVDLQ
+124 GLEIVPVLNKIDLQ
-138 AARPAEVMEE
+138 SARPEEVMEE
-148 MEALLGILPR
+148 MESLLGILPR
-158 DVLQVSAKTGL
+158 DVLRVSAKTGT
-169 GVDALL
+169 GVDEILQ
-175 EAVVLRVPPP
+175 AVVRLIPAP
-185 KGSPGDPLRAIV
+185 KGRNEAPLQAIA
-197 FDSVYDEYR
+197 FDSLYDEYR
-206 GVIVFVRVRD
+206 GVIVFVRLRE
-216 GTVRKGDRI
+216 GMVRKGDRI

-249 PLLEAGEVGWLVCN
+249 PVLEAGEVGWLVCN
-263 IKTIHDVKV
+263 IKTIHDVKI
-272 GDTVTHERL
+272 GDTVTHEKG
-281 KDEVKPLPG
+281 KDLVSPLPG

-323 DSSFSFHPE
+323 DSSFTYHPE
-332 SSDALGFGFRC
+332 SSEALGFGFRC
-343 GFLGLLHMDIVQ
+343 GFLGLLHIDIVQ
-355 ERLEREWGLDLVQTA
+355 PRLEREFGLDLVQTA
-370 PNVTYEVVTN
+370 PNVTYEVVN
-380 AGETVLIE
+380 FSQETIRIE
-388 RPADLPDPGVIA
+388 RPADLPDAGQIL

-415 ESIGAL
+415 DAIGAL

-426 DRRGTF
+426 DRRGSF
-432 VRQEYLSTQRVMLV
+432 VRQEYLSTKRVMLV

-470 TMDYELLGFRAADL
+470 TMDYDLLGFRDAHL

-504 RDESEGRGRDVLRR
+504 RDEAEGRGRDVLKR
-518 LRKEIPRHLF
+518 LRKEIPRHMF
-528 EVALQAAIGGKIVAR
+528 EVALQAAVGGKIVAR
-543 ENIAPL
+543 ENIAAM

-562 TRKRKLLE
+562 SRKRKLLE

-596 NAREDGDDGGGRK
+596 SSRDDGDGEGRK

>member
-1 MNTEIIR
+1 MNTDLIR

-24 DRILVRCGALTERE
+24 DRILVRCGALQERE
-38 MHDQV
+38 MQAQV

-55 TIKAKAVALRYEHG
+55 TIKAKAVALQHRVGKENY
-69 GQEHRLNLIDTPG
+69 RLNLIDTPG

-138 AARPAEVMEE
+138 AARPDEVMAE
-148 MEALLGILPR
+148 MEQLLGILPR
-158 DVLQVSAKTGL
+158 DVLRVSAKTGE
-169 GVDALL
+169 GVDGILQS
-175 EAVVLRVPPP
+175 VVERVPAP
-185 KGSPGDPLRAIV
+185 KGTNEAPLQAFI

-206 GVIVFVRVRD
+206 GVIIFVRVRE
-216 GTVRKGDRI
+216 GTVRKGERV

-233 YEVLDLGKFR
+233 YEVIDLGKFR

-249 PLLEAGEVGWLVCN
+249 PVLEAGEVGWLVCN
-263 IKTIHDVKV
+263 IKTIHDVKI
-272 GDTVTHERL
+272 GDTITLDALR
-281 KDEVKPLPG
+281 DAVKPLPG

-298 FCGLYPT
+298 FCGLYPV

-323 DSSFSFHPE
+323 DSAFTFHPE
-332 SSDALGFGFRC
+332 SSEALGFGFRC

-370 PNVTYEVVTN
+370 PNVTYETVDMK
-380 AGETVLIE
+380 GEATRIE
-388 RPADLPDPGVIA
+388 RPADLPDAGQIG
-400 EFREPLVRVSLILPS
+400 EFREPLVRISLILPVD
-415 ESIGAL
+415 SIGAL
-421 MKVCE
+421 MKTCE
-426 DRRGTF
+426 DRRGSF
-432 VRQEYLSTQRVMLV
+432 VRQEYLSTSRVMLV

-470 TMDYELLGFRAADL
+470 TMDYDVLGFRAADL

-492 GEEVDALSSICH
+492 GEEVDALSTICH
-504 RDESEGRGRDVLRR
+504 REEAEKRGREVLKR

-528 EVALQAAIGGKIVAR
+528 EVALQAAVGGKIVAR

-549 RKNVTSKCYGGDI
+549 RKDVTSKCYGGDI

-596 NAREDGDDGGGRK
+596 NARDDDDGGGK
-609 R
+609 KK